1 MPEQLALIQVIIQVV
16 LVVPTL
22 VGVLFLTRR
31 PSPPVVQGG
40 ASPAQIEALLKRF
53 KVGPASPEDPEP
65 ETPER
70 AAGPQFGVND
80 SVNGRTMLPGE
91 YVSRW

>member
-1 MPEQLALIQVIIQVV
+1 MSEQLALIQVIIQVV

-31 PSPPVVQGG
+31 PSPPVVEGG

-53 KVGPASPEDPEP
+53 KVGPASPEEPQP
-65 ETPER
+65 ETPEK
-70 AAGPQFGVND
+70 ASGPQFGLAD
-80 SVNGRTMLPGE
+80 AANGRTMMPGE